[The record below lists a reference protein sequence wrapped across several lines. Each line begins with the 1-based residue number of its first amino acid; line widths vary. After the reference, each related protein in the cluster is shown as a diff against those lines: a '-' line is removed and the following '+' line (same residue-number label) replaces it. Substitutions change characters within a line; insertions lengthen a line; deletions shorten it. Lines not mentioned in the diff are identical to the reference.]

1 MSPVTYNVPAILT
14 SLLAVTGPV
23 NVEEPFTFNIP
34 NVAVPVTVSSPVTVN
49 VDPLNVKLPLSTKRP
64 LVLA

>member
-23 NVEEPFTFNIP
+23 NVEEPFTFSIP